1 MSYFVF
7 HLGLFIK
14 ARLCLCVL
22 MFLPSLGAA
31 HCDSS
36 KITDTSWESR
46 SSSLAMTFTS
56 KPGKIY
62 EVQGSPDLAVFSPVT
77 DVVGASVE
85 AQTTVI
91 GPSVGENQYF
101 FRIQEKLDA
110 PNATWLGS
118 HGGSREEAH
127 GHYIMECQDGGF
139 LQVGETGFLPNSARI
154 LVVKTNSLGQLIWKK
169 EVYNG
174 GHNLGNS
181 SLEVSDGYLIAG
193 AINRNSAILKL
204 DKLSGAILFQKTFN
218 NGGVD
223 AFEHLAQTP
232 TGILA
237 VGYRNAEDPDN
248 TFFTYAQGHI
258 SFLDNN
264 GDFIRSQSIN
274 DYMSQGYRI
283 KQAGL
288 DYIIA
293 GQSEDA
299 LAYSL
304 IKITATGTILW
315 NKTYGGNRED
325 HCFGLDLAEDGSIF
339 LTGHTLSGVVNW
351 DTYTMKLDSDGVK
364 LWEQVV
370 GNPRGFDPQW
380 IHDET
385 WGIKATCDGG
395 CIISAGT
402 GDEYSYTA
410 QVDGVSSDQWESYIV
425 KYDANGNLE
434 WQATYNSD
442 DFSQEGSWAAEDI
455 DLTSDG
461 GAIIAVDN
469 GQFGFLKLAPF

>member
-1 MSYFVF
+1 
-7 HLGLFIK
+7 
-14 ARLCLCVL
+14 
-22 MFLPSLGAA
+22 
-31 HCDSS
+31 
-36 KITDTSWESR
+36 
-46 SSSLAMTFTS
+46 
-56 KPGKIY
+56 
-62 EVQGSPDLAVFSPVT
+62 
-77 DVVGASVE
+77 
-85 AQTTVI
+85 
-91 GPSVGENQYF
+91 
-101 FRIQEKLDA
+101 
-110 PNATWLGS
+110 
-118 HGGSREEAH
+118 
-127 GHYIMECQDGGF
+127 
-139 LQVGETGFLPNSARI
+139 
-154 LVVKTNSLGQLIWKK
+154 
-169 EVYNG
+169 
-174 GHNLGNS
+174 
-181 SLEVSDGYLIAG
+181 
-193 AINRNSAILKL
+193 
-204 DKLSGAILFQKTFN
+204 
-218 NGGVD
+218 
-223 AFEHLAQTP
+223 
-232 TGILA
+232 
-237 VGYRNAEDPDN
+237 
-248 TFFTYAQGHI
+248 
-258 SFLDNN
+258 
-264 GDFIRSQSIN
+264 
-274 DYMSQGYRI
+274 MSQGYRI

-304 IKITATGTILW
+304 IKITAMGTILW

-325 HCFGLDLAEDGSIF
+325 HCFGLDLGEDGSIF

-370 GNPRGFDPQW
+370 GNPRGFDLQW

-410 QVDGVSSDQWESYIV
+410 HVDGVSSDQWEAYIV

-442 DFSQEGSWAAEDI
+442 DFGQEGSWAAEDI